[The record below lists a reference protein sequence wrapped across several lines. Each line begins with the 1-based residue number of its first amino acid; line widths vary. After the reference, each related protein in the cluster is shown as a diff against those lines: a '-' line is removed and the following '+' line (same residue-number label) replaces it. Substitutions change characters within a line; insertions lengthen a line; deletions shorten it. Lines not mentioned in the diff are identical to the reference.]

1 MRTWESENLFS
12 GTAPYY
18 AHYRPDY
25 PEQIFTLLI
34 DKFSLNKNSRVLDLG
49 CGTGQIALKIAPH
62 VAEVLA
68 VDPQEEMLQEGKS
81 LAAQS
86 KVANIK
92 WLRGESANI
101 TTISSKIGE
110 IDLTAIG
117 RAFHWMDREQTL
129 RDLSAITKS
138 GGGVVII
145 GDNGPRDGPPGNPWK
160 AVIDE
165 TVRHWLGDSRKA
177 GTKGTYTHPEK
188 RFEAILKESPF
199 HNLESV
205 KISTTRTWT
214 IDQIIG
220 YLYSTSSTSIPVL
233 GDKKELFEADLRRR
247 LLSLD
252 PGGLFNEE
260 VTTQV
265 LMVWK

>member
-1 MRTWESENLFS
+1 MPTWESDNLFA
-12 GTAPYY
+12 GVAWYY
-18 AHYRPDY
+18 SRYRQDY
-25 PEQIFTLLI
+25 PEQLFNLLTN
-34 DKFSLNKNSRVLDLG
+34 KYSLSKKSRVLDLG
-49 CGTGQIALKIAPH
+49 CGTGQIALRIAPG
-62 VAEVLA
+62 VAA
-68 VDPQEEMLQEGKS
+68 VIAIDPQDEMLQEGKS
-81 LAAQS
+81 LAAQR
-86 KVANIK
+86 KITDIK

-101 TTISSKIGE
+101 TAMSSKIGK

-129 RDLSAITKS
+129 RDLYTLTKS

-160 AVIDE
+160 VVIAE
-165 TVRHWLGDSRKA
+165 TVRNFLGDSRKA

-188 RFEAILKESPF
+188 RFETTLKESPF
-199 HNLESV
+199 HHFEST
-205 KISTTRTWT
+205 KIMTTRIWT
-214 IDQIIG
+214 VDRIIG

-252 PGGLFNEE
+252 QSGQFKEE
-260 VTTQV
+260 VNTQV

>member
-1 MRTWESENLFS
+1 M
-12 GTAPYY
+12 
-18 AHYRPDY
+18 
-25 PEQIFTLLI
+25 
-34 DKFSLNKNSRVLDLG
+34 
-49 CGTGQIALKIAPH
+49 
-62 VAEVLA
+62 A
-68 VDPQEEMLQEGKS
+68 VDHQKDMLQEGKS
-81 LAAQS
+81 LAAQN
-86 KVANIK
+86 KIVNIK
-92 WLRGESANI
+92 WLRGESASI
-101 TTISSKIGE
+101 TAMSSKIGE

-117 RAFHWMDREQTL
+117 RAFHWMDREQTI

-138 GGGVVII
+138 DGGVVII

-165 TVRHWLGDSRKA
+165 TVRHWLGASRKA

-188 RFEAILKESPF
+188 RFEVVLEESPF

-205 KISTTRTWT
+205 KISTTRIWT

-233 GDKKELFEADLRRR
+233 GDKKELFEADLCRR

-252 PGGLFNEE
+252 ADGQFNEE
-260 VTTQV
+260 VTTQA
-265 LMVWK
+265 LMVLK